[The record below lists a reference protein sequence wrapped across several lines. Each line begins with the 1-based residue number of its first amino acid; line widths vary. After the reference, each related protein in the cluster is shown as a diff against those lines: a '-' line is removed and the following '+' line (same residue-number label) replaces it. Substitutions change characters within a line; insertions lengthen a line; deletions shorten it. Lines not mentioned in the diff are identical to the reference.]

1 MKRKSRKNLPVD
13 KCPDRHISFLM
24 NPKRR
29 ELWSIAVNK
38 LSENTGLSKS
48 EMKKSLALTKILEHF
63 IDTYNTSTIRR
74 RY

>member
-1 MKRKSRKNLPVD
+1 
-13 KCPDRHISFLM
+13 M

-29 ELWSIAVNK
+29 ELWSLAVNK

-63 IDTYNTSTIRR
+63 IDTYNTSTIRH